1 MELMYAYRESVE
13 VANTKLV
20 DLEKS
25 KVSVSK
31 ISSKDS
37 RYRCI
42 SQTGFASFDTETK
55 IFSHITSLRG
65 LFTQIIKVYSP

>member
-37 RYRCI
+37 RYKCI
-42 SQTGFASFDTETK
+42 SQTGFASFDTVVASRLK
-55 IFSHITSLRG
+55 LYIPAYFA
-65 LFTQIIKVYSP
+65 

>member
-1 MELMYAYRESVE
+1 MYAYRESVE

-42 SQTGFASFDTETK
+42 SQTGFDSSDTAVASQK
-55 IFSHITSLRG
+55 TSLRG
-65 LFTQIIKVYSP
+65 LFTQIIKVCSP